1 MEQRVIIHRV
11 GDFTASQVF
20 FTASQVF
27 YERLGWRCATE
38 EVVFFQLGAIHLSL
52 LPREAQA
59 READHPP
66 EGSGFSGVLALTTR
80 TADRVRGGHGRGA
93 KRQSAYTQDNRD
105 TTEADAMRTPMC
117 AVFAMLLAIHVAH
130 AQQAQSESPPDSPQ
144 PTTPIGGI
152 DHAALAGSARASK
165 LIGSKV
171 YHGDISIGQIEDVL
185 VDLNHANL
193 IAVVL
198 SVGGFLGVGDKLVAV
213 PVTQIKVG
221 SEAKFTTDLTREQMT
236 AAPAFDFGKLQ

>member
-1 MEQRVIIHRV
+1 VSIQTFSAQHRAV
-11 GDFTASQVF
+11 
-20 FTASQVF
+20 
-27 YERLGWRCATE
+27 
-38 EVVFFQLGAIHLSL
+38 
-52 LPREAQA
+52 A
-59 READHPP
+59 R
-66 EGSGFSGVLALTTR
+66 
-80 TADRVRGGHGRGA
+80 
-93 KRQSAYTQDNRD
+93 
-105 TTEADAMRTPMC
+105 
-117 AVFAMLLAIHVAH
+117 LLATYLVASPVAH
-130 AQQAQSESPPDSPQ
+130 AQQAQSGSSPSSPQ
-144 PTTPIGGI
+144 PATPIGGI

-185 VDLNHANL
+185 VDLNRANL

-221 SEAKFTTDLTREQMT
+221 PEAKFTTDLTREQMA